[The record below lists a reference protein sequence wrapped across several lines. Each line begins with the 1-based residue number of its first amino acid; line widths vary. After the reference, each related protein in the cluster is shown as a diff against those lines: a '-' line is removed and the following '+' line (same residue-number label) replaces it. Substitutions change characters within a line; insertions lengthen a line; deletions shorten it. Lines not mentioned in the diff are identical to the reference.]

1 MNTRRPLVLTVALG
15 FGGGLAMV
23 VATAQSAGANY
34 PDPPPKPGQIVPFG
48 IESVPSICPDTVP
61 AGTVLLADTEARDVC
76 DAAESLA
83 PTPQA
88 AAAIRYAFGKLGS
101 EYSQSNRYSITP
113 PMFDCSSLVSRAYDA
128 ADATIRKG
136 TSSYTWG
143 RSGGLL
149 TYTGAYMPATYLG
162 SNVTRVAS
170 FAEMKPGD
178 VIIQFEGS
186 NPANS
191 AGNDGHAQMYL
202 GNNRVIQSG
211 GWHENSLVNVDRYR
225 NFFSNAWF
233 FRYDAA
239 KAQDPVAR
247 KLTQVGP
254 LLGTRLAPTEAV
266 GNGAAVTRYS
276 GGLLVTSPTVGV
288 REVHGAIFLQ
298 YLAMGREGSVLG
310 LPSSDERAAGT
321 ARVSYFQGGAI
332 YWTPQTGAV
341 PVTKAMLGRY
351 RAIGGPTSPLR
362 LAVGPERDG
371 TVAGS
376 KVQNFQSGRMY
387 WSSQTGGQEVLGAI
401 LMRYLGLGGESS
413 WLGLPTTGE
422 LAGPVAGSRVSHF
435 QNGSIY
441 WSPATGTVVTKGAIG
456 TAYRAAGLGR
466 TIGLPTAPERP
477 AAVPGAVVQDFQA
490 GRMYYSAQTGS
501 HEVYGGILAQY
512 DALGGDAG
520 PLGLPTSGEVAGPV
534 AGSRMNT
541 FSNGAIY
548 WSPSTGSVVVASSA
562 IGDLYRNN
570 DLADELGLPTAP
582 ERAGVTP
589 GSRVQ
594 AFQKGRIYWSE
605 ATGAHE
611 VYGGI
616 FWLYNIAGSDSGPLG
631 LPTSGEQPGPVAG
644 SRMVEFVNGTI
655 YWSSATNANIV
666 WRDPIGQ
673 FYRAGSM
680 WQGLGLPTAGEQ
692 AVAGVADGRVQ
703 QFQRGRIYYSP
714 ATGAHEIYGGILAT
728 YLALGAQNSGLG
740 LPITGETAGL
750 LPGTRMSSFLN
761 GTLYWTGSAGF
772 AVIGPFD
779 DVYRQPSLTPVLGNP
794 TSAATAAAVPGAWV
808 QTFVGGRIYSSA
820 ATGTHEVYGR
830 ILAAYVGL
838 GAETS
843 VLGLPTSGE
852 YATETGRATD
862 FERGRLDF
870 DAATDKV
877 TVVLS

>member
-1 MNTRRPLVLTVALG
+1 MSTRRPLVLTVALG
-15 FGGGLAMV
+15 FAGGLAMM

-34 PDPPPKPGQIVPFG
+34 PDPPPAPGQITPFG
-48 IESVPSICPDTVP
+48 IESVPSLCPDTVP
-61 AGTVLLADTEARDVC
+61 AGTVLVANTEARDVC

-88 AAAIRYAFGKLGS
+88 AAAIRYAFGKLGAQ
-101 EYSQSNRYSITP
+101 YSQSNRYSITP

-136 TSSYTWG
+136 TASYTWG

-149 TYTGAYMPATYLG
+149 TYTGAYMPAAYLG
-162 SNVTRVAS
+162 SNVTRVTS

-211 GWHENSLVNVDRYR
+211 GWHEDSLVNVDRYR

-239 KAQDPVAR
+239 RAQDPVAR
-247 KLTQVGP
+247 KLATVGP
-254 LLGTRLAPTEAV
+254 LLGTQVAPKEVV
-266 GNGAAVTRYS
+266 GNGAEVTRYS

-288 REVHGAIFLQ
+288 REVHGAIFGQ

-310 LPSSDERAAGT
+310 LPTSDERSAGS

-332 YWTPQTGAV
+332 YWTSQTGTV
-341 PVTKAMLGRY
+341 PVASGMLGRY

-362 LAVGPERDG
+362 LATGPERDG
-371 TVAGS
+371 TAPGS
-376 KVQNFQSGRMY
+376 RVQNFQSGRMY

-401 LMRYLGLGGESS
+401 LMRYLGMGAESS

-422 LAGPVAGSRVSHF
+422 MPGPVAGSRVSHF

-441 WSPATGTVVTKGAIG
+441 WSPGTGTVTTKGAIG
-456 TAYRAAGLGR
+456 TTYRAAGLGR
-466 TIGLPTAPERP
+466 TIGLPTSEERP
-477 AAVPGAVVQDFQA
+477 AALPGAVVQDFQA
-490 GRMYYSAQTGS
+490 GRMYYSTATGS
-501 HEVYGGILAQY
+501 HEVYGGILARY
-512 DALGGDAG
+512 DAMGGDAG

-534 AGSRMNT
+534 AGSRMTT

-548 WSPSTGSVVVASSA
+548 WSPTTGSVVVARSA

-570 DLADELGLPTAP
+570 ALAGALGLPTAS
-582 ERAGVTP
+582 EQAGVSP

-594 AFQKGRIYWSE
+594 TFQKGRIYWSA

-616 FWLYNIAGSDSGPLG
+616 FWLYNIAGGDSGALG
-631 LPTSGEQPGPVAG
+631 LPTSGELPGPLPG

-655 YWSSATNANIV
+655 YWTSPTGANIV
-666 WRDPIGQ
+666 WRGPIGE
-673 FYRAGSM
+673 FYRVGSM
-680 WQGLGLPTAGEQ
+680 WQGLGLPTSGERTVTG
-692 AVAGVADGRVQ
+692 VAGGRVQ
-703 QFQRGRIYYSP
+703 EFQRGRIYYSP
-714 ATGAHEIYGGILAT
+714 ATGVHEIYGGVLAT
-728 YLALGAQNSGLG
+728 YLALGAENSGLG
-740 LPITGETAGL
+740 LPITGETPGL
-750 LPGTRMSSFLN
+750 LPGTRMSTFLN
-761 GTLYWTGSAGF
+761 GTLYWTGAAGF
-772 AVIGPFD
+772 PVIGPFD
-779 DVYRQPSLTPVLGNP
+779 ELYRQPALTPILGNP
-794 TSAATAAAVPGAWV
+794 TSAATPAAVPGGRV
-808 QTFVGGRIYSSA
+808 QTFTGGRIYSSA
-820 ATGTHEVYGR
+820 TTGTHEMYGR
-830 ILAAYVGL
+830 ILAAYLGL
-838 GAETS
+838 GAEKS
-843 VLGLPTSGE
+843 ALGLPTSGE
-852 YATETGRATD
+852 YATAAGRATD
-862 FERGRLDF
+862 FEHGRLDF
-870 DAATDKV
+870 DAAAGKV
-877 TVVLS
+877 TVVLN